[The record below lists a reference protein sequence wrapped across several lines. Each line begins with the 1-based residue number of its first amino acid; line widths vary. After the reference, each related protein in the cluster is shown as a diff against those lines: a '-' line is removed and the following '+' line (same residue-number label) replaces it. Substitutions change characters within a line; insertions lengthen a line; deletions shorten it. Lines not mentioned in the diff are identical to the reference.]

1 MVYDEVI
8 AVTLDARISRRWSR
22 WAYLGEQFRE
32 RHEYWMRYLLRR
44 GVAVRTIQINNL
56 DDPLLGDNDRDRL
69 LADYLERK
77 ANRLGM
83 VPISHVFALLRF
95 HIDLGYICF
104 KVTSPS

>member
-77 ANRLGM
+77 SARVGRLLQRTQNG
-83 VPISHVFALLRF
+83 
-95 HIDLGYICF
+95 
-104 KVTSPS
+104 